1 MTEAISTGVAE
12 EVWLSIDTAQP
23 VEEGGPIA
31 RAGFNYQDEIAVGFL
46 IDMLTNP
53 ALVKVHLETHDDII
67 LVWEVID
74 GRTAEYVQVKA
85 GEEDKF
91 WSVSDICQR
100 KKAKAGTSIFEKSL
114 GRDGYLEDSV
124 FRLVTLRPVVA
135 DLKPLTFPRLS
146 LGRPKSD
153 SADIIALAEDID
165 SRCSGFKSPKGRGAA
180 FWLANCLWD
189 HRDSERAIEK
199 DNLLRLMRLAH
210 QEGTSILFEPAEVLL
225 LELRAKAKAAGSAK
239 WMPDPSKKV
248 ITREEL
254 RNWWDERVADIVH
267 GASTRSGGKL
277 AVKMAEA
284 GLPDEMT
291 ALAAAL
297 RRGYASE
304 VRAPRYL
311 DESDV
316 DNLQSRVLSEV
327 ASLRARFLAGELDVD
342 PVQFHSLCV
351 SRMDAL
357 NAERG
362 EMVADRSAFL
372 KGCLYDITDR
382 CLLRFNR
389 SAL

>member
-1 MTEAISTGVAE
+1 MTGASETNAAV
-12 EVWLSIDTAQP
+12 EVWPSIDDAQP

-46 IDMLTNP
+46 IDMLANP
-53 ALVKVHLETHDDII
+53 ALVKVHLETHDDIV
-67 LVWEVID
+67 LVWEEISA
-74 GRTAEYVQVKA
+74 RIAEYIQVKA
-85 GEEDKF
+85 GEEEKF
-91 WSVSDICQR
+91 WSVPDICQR
-100 KKAKAGTSIFEKSL
+100 RKAKAGTSIFEKSL
-114 GRDGYLEDSV
+114 DRDGYLEDPL

-135 DLKPLTFPRLS
+135 ALKPLTFPRS
-146 LGRPKSD
+146 SPGRQ
-153 SADIIALAEDID
+153 SADADIVALAVEMET
-165 SRCSGFKSPKGRGAA
+165 RCSGFRSPKGRDAA

-189 HRDSERAIEK
+189 HRDSERAVEK
-199 DNLLRLMRLAH
+199 DNLVRLMRLAH
-210 QEGTSILFEPAEVLL
+210 QEGTSILFEPAENLL
-225 LELRAKAKAAGSAK
+225 LELRARAKAAGAAK
-239 WMPDPSKKV
+239 WLPDPSRKV

-254 RNWWDERVADIVH
+254 RTWWEERLFEISQ

-277 AVKMAEA
+277 ALKMAEA

-304 VRAPRYL
+304 ARAPRYL

-327 ASLRARFLAGELDVD
+327 ASLRARFVAGELDID
-342 PVQFHSLCV
+342 PVQFHSLCL

-357 NAERG
+357 NGERG
-362 EMVADRSAFL
+362 AMVEDRSAFL

-389 SAL
+389 PTL